1 MSRSLVFLA
10 LIGAAPALAAEPRFE
25 LEPGLELRYALK
37 SGYWSDGKDGKPD
50 IPREPDG
57 SPKYQESDLT
67 VYVLGRQPA
76 GSFRVLMQRTS
87 ATGSPP
93 IPWADLFPHGRQS
106 VIPSATPNLEFES
119 IRTILPLLPK
129 DEREKSAGWAEV
141 E

>member
-76 GSFRVLMQRTS
+76 GSFRVLMRGTS
-87 ATGSPP
+87 AAGSPL
-93 IPWADLFPHGRQS
+93 ITWAGLFPDGQLTLS
-106 VIPSATPNLEFES
+106 PSATPNLEFDS
-119 IRTILPLLPK
+119 LRTIFPLLPK
-129 DEREKSAGWAEV
+129 D
-141 E
+141 